1 MSDMLNALLAAG
13 ALPQTSFD
21 TTSRYYGV
29 PVFELQAADGST
41 VRYVGRRFIPQPAM
55 FTPLISH
62 PVQQGDRID
71 VLAARY
77 LGDPLLYWRIA
88 DANVAVRPSDP
99 LAQGNLI
106 SIPGAT
112 RLPGNLL

>member
-21 TTSRYYGV
+21 TASRYYGAA
-29 PVFELQAADGST
+29 VFELHGTDGST
-41 VRYVGRRFIPQPAM
+41 VRYIGRRFIPQPET
-55 FTPLISH
+55 FPSLIAH

-88 DANVAVRPSDP
+88 DANLAVRPSDP
-99 LAQGNLI
+99 LVQGQVI
-106 SIPGAT
+106 RIPGAT